1 MEYTKEQAQ
10 KLQAEFHVRWKWQ
23 VARQVLAGVAALL
36 IIGPQAL
43 DFPES
48 VLGIPV
54 SETVVFVIGMAILIL
69 ISVSSLLHW
78 RCPGCKKWL
87 GQWLGPDIC
96 PKCGLLL
103 KPPRSTPTLSIR

>member
-23 VARQVLAGVAALL
+23 VARQVLAGAAVLLL
-36 IIGPQAL
+36 IGSEEL
-43 DFPES
+43 DFSVS

-54 SETVVFVIGMAILIL
+54 SENVVFVIGMAILISA
-69 ISVSSLLHW
+69 SVSSLLRW

-87 GQWLGPDIC
+87 GQWLGPDLC